1 MSRFPVIRHLT
12 SMTAKAVAEHL
23 KAIFS
28 EFGVPDVL
36 ISDNGPCYT
45 GEQFKVAMRKLN
57 ITHVTISPHHHQS
70 NGLAEVY
77 VRIVKNLLSK
87 AKETGEDYHEVI
99 SIYPNTPITGKLPSP
114 FELLHNR
121 NQIQTFQNGRKEV
134 LYQQKTFA
142 PPVRMHRQQRTMY
155 CQLGHM

>member
-45 GEQFKVAMRKLN
+45 GELAMRKLN
-57 ITHVTISPHHHQS
+57 ITHVTTSPNHHQS

-99 SIYPNTPITGKLPSP
+99 PYIVTYPSMESFLHHLSSYIT
-114 FELLHNR
+114 E

-155 CQLGHM
+155 CQLGHT

>member
-1 MSRFPVIRHLT
+1 MRAQTTVYWPNINNHLKELITNCKVCLKYSTANRKDSKQIGPQLGQEIPTKPWVQLPTDLFTFQNQNYLLVVDYMSRFPVIRHLT
-12 SMTAKAVAEHL
+12 SMTVKAVAEHL

-57 ITHVTISPHHHQS
+57 ITHVTTSPHHHQS

-77 VRIVKNLLSK
+77 V
-87 AKETGEDYHEVI
+87 
-99 SIYPNTPITGKLPSP
+99 
-114 FELLHNR
+114 
-121 NQIQTFQNGRKEV
+121 
-134 LYQQKTFA
+134 
-142 PPVRMHRQQRTMY
+142 
-155 CQLGHM
+155 

>member
-36 ISDNGPCYT
+36 ISDNGPYYT

-57 ITHVTISPHHHQS
+57 ITHVTTSPHHHQS

-77 VRIVKNLLSK
+77 V
-87 AKETGEDYHEVI
+87 
-99 SIYPNTPITGKLPSP
+99 
-114 FELLHNR
+114 
-121 NQIQTFQNGRKEV
+121 
-134 LYQQKTFA
+134 
-142 PPVRMHRQQRTMY
+142 
-155 CQLGHM
+155 